1 MKKVLKTLAI
11 AIGIVVAMSAC
22 KGSKQVA
29 YFQDVANK
37 DTVLTTALAQTLRVQ
52 PGDKLMV
59 VVHSRDP
66 QLAALYNMPIV
77 GTRVGMENANGRSQ
91 STVPYTVDSKGQ
103 IDFPVLGKLTVAGM
117 KREEIAYMIQSRLV
131 NENLCKDA
139 IVIVDQ
145 ENAYISILGEVARPG
160 RYALTKDHMT
170 VLEGLGMAGDLG
182 IQGKRT
188 NVMVVRSGEGQAQ
201 TFQLNLNDLAQVA
214 SSPAYYLQEGDV
226 IYVEPNN
233 YRKRQTTVNA
243 NNMLSTGFWISVA
256 SLATSIVSLA
266 TRR

>member
-1 MKKVLKTLAI
+1 MKKVIMTLTIAI
-11 AIGIVVAMSAC
+11 AVVMAMSSC

-66 QLAALYNMPIV
+66 QLSALYNMPIV
-77 GTRVGMENANGRSQ
+77 GTRIGMENGSGRSQ
-91 STVPYTVDSKGQ
+91 GTMPYTVDSKGQ

-117 KREEIAYMIQSRLV
+117 KREEIAYLIQSRLV
-131 NENLCKDA
+131 NENLCNDA

-145 ENAYISILGEVARPG
+145 DNAYISVLGEVARPG

-188 NVMVVRSGEGQAQ
+188 NVMLVRSGEGQAQ